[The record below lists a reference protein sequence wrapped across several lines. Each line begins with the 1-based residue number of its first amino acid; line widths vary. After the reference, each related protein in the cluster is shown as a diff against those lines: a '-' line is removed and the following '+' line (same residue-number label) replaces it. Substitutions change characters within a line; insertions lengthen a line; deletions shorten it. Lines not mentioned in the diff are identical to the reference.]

1 MLIDRSS
8 LVVGENYNKYHRLNG
23 DYHESSGFI
32 FHSSIVNFACAR
44 AFIFHSFY
52 AWNVHSSNAFR
63 AFMKMTQLYEIE
75 VDLLG
80 IIARCLYK
88 AIYLNRTHKCI
99 VVLRNA
105 WKKFRSGRITIT
117 FISVAH
123 LEIWSLSSPHHL
135 KKTLLLF
142 IPHRLINRHEIDLIW
157 AGFRF
162 DGIKKFASVHIF
174 DNLKS
179 IFYNM
184 LIAGNHINPSGN
196 VKYTYWSCRI
206 TLSVYLVS
214 IQLIKT
220 LTSIEHQAPEIEITH
235 AIS

>member
-1 MLIDRSS
+1 MYCGAAQCLEKVSERT
-8 LVVGENYNKYHRLNG
+8 NYYHFYFG
-23 DYHESSGFI
+23 G
-32 FHSSIVNFACAR
+32 
-44 AFIFHSFY
+44 SF
-52 AWNVHSSNAFR
+52 
-63 AFMKMTQLYEIE
+63 
-75 VDLLG
+75 
-80 IIARCLYK
+80 
-88 AIYLNRTHKCI
+88 
-99 VVLRNA
+99 RNL
-105 WKKFRSGRITIT
+105 K
-117 FISVAH
+117 
-123 LEIWSLSSPHHL
+123 LEFTASFK

-142 IPHRLINRHEIDLIW
+142 IPHQLINRHEIDLIW